1 VESLEFMAV
10 LDGVNLPADLKQLKI
25 SELKTLAG
33 ELRQT
38 IISTIAKNGGH
49 LASNLG
55 IVETTVAL
63 YHVFDF
69 PKDKLIFDVG
79 HQCYAHKILSGRKD
93 AFTTIR
99 TDGGLSGFPDRDESE
114 YDAFIAGHAGTS
126 VAAGIGYCTA
136 RDKLGEDYSVVGVVG
151 DASIANGL
159 NLEALSVSGIKPKN
173 FIMIL
178 NDNGMSISKNR
189 NGLYQLISKGTTKKG
204 YVSSKR
210 LIKRIFGTSFV
221 TRALSRFSG
230 FIKRV
235 IGKNQYFENYGFKY
249 VGIVDGNDM
258 DELVRILKRVKEA
271 ARDRAIL
278 LHVKTTK
285 GKGHKQAEEHADVYH
300 GVGANLKSESGGFSK
315 ALGDKINSLIESDN
329 RVVAITAGMKDGTGL
344 KAVEEKF
351 PENFLDVGIAES
363 FAVTSAAGM
372 AVGGL
377 RPFVALY
384 STFLQRAYDQ
394 VVHDVCLQNL
404 PVTLC
409 IDRAGLVGK
418 DGKTHQG
425 VFDLSYLLHI
435 PNMSVFAPTTVSELN
450 EIIDYTKELNS
461 PVAIRYPKNPM
472 VDRTVKPLKDGLMEE
487 LKSGDRVTLIAVG
500 PRMVELALKFTKTH
514 GGVGVINARTVKPLD
529 EKMLDSVKDT
539 VIITLEEN
547 SVIGGFGSAVDGYFR
562 GKGACV
568 KLKCM
573 GVKDKFIGHGSVER
587 QLEENGLTVDGVA
600 EAIRS
605 FIDIQERKD

>member
-1 VESLEFMAV
+1 MAL
-10 LDGVNLPADLKQLKI
+10 LDGVNLPADLKQFKI
-25 SELKTLAG
+25 SELKTLAD

-38 IISTIAKNGGH
+38 IISTTAKNGGH

-79 HQCYAHKILSGRKD
+79 HQCYAHKILSGRKEQ
-93 AFTTIR
+93 FPSIR
-99 TDGGLSGFPDRDESE
+99 MDGGISGFPDREESE

-126 VAAGIGYCTA
+126 VAAGIGYCAA
-136 RDKLGEDYSVVGVVG
+136 RDKLGENYSVIGVVG
-151 DASIANGL
+151 DASVANGL
-159 NLEALSVSGIKPKN
+159 NLEALSVSKGKPKN

-210 LIKRIFGTSFV
+210 LIKRIFGTSFI
-221 TRALSRFSG
+221 TRGLSRFSE

-235 IGKNQYFENYGFKY
+235 LGKNQYFENHGFKY

-258 DELVRILKRVKEA
+258 GELVKILKRVKEA
-271 ARDRAIL
+271 AKDRAIL

-285 GKGHKQAEEHADVYH
+285 GKGYKQAEEHADVYH

-315 ALGDKINSLIESDN
+315 ALGDKLNSLIEKDK
-329 RVVAITAGMKDGTGL
+329 RVMAITAGMKDGTGL
-344 KAVEEKF
+344 KAVEDKF
-351 PENFLDVGIAES
+351 PDNFLDVGIAES

-377 RPFVALY
+377 KPFVALY

-404 PVTLC
+404 PVTFC

-435 PNMSVFAPTTVSELN
+435 PNISVFAPTTVGELN
-450 EIIDYTKELNS
+450 EIIDYAAMLNS

-472 VDRTVKPLKDGLMEE
+472 GEREVTPLTEGLWEVVKEGNKT
-487 LKSGDRVTLIAVG
+487 TLLAVG
-500 PRMVELALKFTKTH
+500 PRTLDIAMKVAEKYD
-514 GGVGVINARTVKPLD
+514 GVGVVNARVVKPLD
-529 EKMLDSVKDT
+529 TKLLDKIQNTAIV
-539 VIITLEEN
+539 TLEEN
-547 SVIGGFGSAVDGYFR
+547 SVIGGFGSAVSGYFR
-562 GKGACV
+562 DKGSCV

-573 GVKDKFIGHGSVER
+573 GVKDEFIGHGSVDK
-587 QLEENGLTVDGVA
+587 QLKENNLTVEDVA
-600 EAIRS
+600 S
-605 FIDIQERKD
+605 TVKTLSDIQERKD

>member
-1 VESLEFMAV
+1 MAL
-10 LDGVNLPADLKQLKI
+10 LDGVNLPADLKQFKI
-25 SELKTLAG
+25 SELKTLAD

-38 IISTIAKNGGH
+38 IISTTAKNGGH

-79 HQCYAHKILSGRKD
+79 HQCYAHKILSGRKEQ
-93 AFTTIR
+93 FPSIR
-99 TDGGLSGFPDRDESE
+99 MDGGISGFPDREESE

-126 VAAGIGYCTA
+126 VAAGIGYCAA
-136 RDKLGEDYSVVGVVG
+136 RDKLGENYSVIGVVG
-151 DASIANGL
+151 DASVANGL
-159 NLEALSVSGIKPKN
+159 NLEALSVSKGKPKN

-210 LIKRIFGTSFV
+210 LIKRIFGTSFI
-221 TRALSRFSG
+221 TRGLSRFSE

-235 IGKNQYFENYGFKY
+235 LGKNQYFENYGFKY

-258 DELVRILKRVKEA
+258 GELVKILKRVKEA
-271 ARDRAIL
+271 AKDRAIL

-285 GKGHKQAEEHADVYH
+285 GKGYKQAEEHADVYH

-315 ALGDKINSLIESDN
+315 ALGDKLNSLIEKDK
-329 RVVAITAGMKDGTGL
+329 RVMAITAGMKDGTGL
-344 KAVEEKF
+344 KAVEDKF
-351 PENFLDVGIAES
+351 PDNFLDVGIAES

-377 RPFVALY
+377 KPFVALY

-404 PVTLC
+404 PVTFC

-435 PNMSVFAPTTVSELN
+435 PNISVFAPTTVGELN
-450 EIIDYTKELNS
+450 EIIDYAAMLNS

-472 VDRTVKPLKDGLMEE
+472 GEREVTPLTEGLWEVVKEGNKT
-487 LKSGDRVTLIAVG
+487 TLLAVG
-500 PRMVELALKFTKTH
+500 PRTLDIAMKVAEKYD
-514 GGVGVINARTVKPLD
+514 GVGVVNARVVKPLD
-529 EKMLDSVKDT
+529 TKLLDKIQNTAIV
-539 VIITLEEN
+539 TLEEN
-547 SVIGGFGSAVDGYFR
+547 SVIGGFGSAVSGYFR
-562 GKGACV
+562 DKGSCV

-573 GVKDKFIGHGSVER
+573 GVKDEFIGHGSVDK
-587 QLEENGLTVDGVA
+587 QLKENNLTVEDVA
-600 EAIRS
+600 S
-605 FIDIQERKD
+605 TVKTLSDIQERKD